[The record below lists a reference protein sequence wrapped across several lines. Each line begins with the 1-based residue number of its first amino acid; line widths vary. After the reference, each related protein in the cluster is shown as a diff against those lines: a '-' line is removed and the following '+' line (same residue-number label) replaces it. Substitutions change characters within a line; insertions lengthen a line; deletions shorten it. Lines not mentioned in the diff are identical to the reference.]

1 MRNQHGERKKKN
13 LQIDNSVQNRC
24 RNRAFFLIVN
34 ELLYNRQGRDRRE
47 RNLAVEIG
55 SDTRRDTLCR
65 RHCITMP

>member
-13 LQIDNSVQNRC
+13 LQIDNNVQNRC
-24 RNRAFFLIVN
+24 RNRVFFLIVN
-34 ELLYNRQGRDRRE
+34 ELLYNRQGRESRE

-65 RHCITMP
+65 RHYITMP